1 MEHTYGTRCSTQNCV
16 SINKVNTICYGKKS
30 IKFNSA
36 KTWNYLQNALNV
48 QALEVPRAKA
58 MKMIRKRFI
67 ETYMDTWSLS
77 EINIIKFHCLPLI
90 RDMCYIYNIYVY
102 VYVHVGLYMYICIYV
117 CICMYVYIYIYI
129 YIYSL
134 HIYTFICF
142 CYFLFVCL
150 FIYLIYLFIYLFI
163 LLFLFGPLFFSYP
176 HFSNFSQNDVCFN
189 KQFCLNK
196 RFYRENLLLLV
207 S

>member
-129 YIYSL
+129 YSL

-150 FIYLIYLFIYLFI
+150 FIYLIYLFIYLFYYF
-163 LLFLFGPLFFSYP
+163 FLVLSFSLTLIFP
-176 HFSNFSQNDVCFN
+176 TLAKTMFVLTNNFVLIKGSTAKTCCF
-189 KQFCLNK
+189 
-196 RFYRENLLLLV
+196 
-207 S
+207 

>member
-1 MEHTYGTRCSTQNCV
+1 MEHTFGTRCSTQNCV

-129 YIYSL
+129 YTVYIYI
-134 HIYTFICF
+134 H
-142 CYFLFVCL
+142 LFVFVISYLFVYL
-150 FIYLIYLFIYLFI
+150 FILFIYLFIYLFYYF
-163 LLFLFGPLFFSYP
+163 FLVLSFSLTLIFP
-176 HFSNFSQNDVCFN
+176 TLAKTMFVLTNNFVLIKGSTAKTCCF
-189 KQFCLNK
+189 
-196 RFYRENLLLLV
+196 
-207 S
+207 

>member
-129 YIYSL
+129 QFTYIY
-134 HIYTFICF
+134 IYL
-142 CYFLFVCL
+142 FLLFLICL
-150 FIYLIYLFIYLFI
+150 FIYLFNLFIYLFI

>member
-129 YIYSL
+129 QFTYIY
-134 HIYTFICF
+134 IYL
-142 CYFLFVCL
+142 FLLFLICL
-150 FIYLIYLFIYLFI
+150 FIYLFNLFIYFI
-163 LLFLFGPLFFSYP
+163 ISFWSSLFLLPSFF
-176 HFSNFSQNDVCFN
+176 Q
-189 KQFCLNK
+189 L
-196 RFYRENLLLLV
+196 
-207 S
+207 